1 MKDLNQKIIKFK
13 YGKNFNDDDFYISKS
28 NEHIIKLFNIWPKWE
43 KNFLNICGERFSGK
57 THLINIFL
65 KKYNGTKFEAK
76 YLNND
81 IFKLVKIHQNIILEN
96 LDKNIDEK
104 ILFTLLNIVDQDN
117 KYLIVTSDIPIVSIN
132 FKLPDLKSRS
142 KNFLL
147 QYIEKPDDNLI
158 YALILKYLSDRQI
171 TLNQKLINYII
182 KRIDRSY
189 RKIFDFIYKVD
200 EISLK
205 RKTPID
211 LKIIKDVLGE

>member
-13 YGKNFNDDDFYISKS
+13 YEKNLSDDDFYISKS

-147 QYIEKPDDNLI
+147 QNIEKPDDNLI

-211 LKIIKDVLGE
+211 FKIIKDVLGD